1 MAKRDTAIETL
12 RGLAV
17 ILMVCGHVI
26 GSTGKVGMEVADDSW
41 WRHFYLT
48 LSPYRMPLFTTISGF
63 VYAIRPIS
71 RSTVGDFALGKFRRL
86 VLPLLFV
93 STLVYFA
100 SWGMGRGMPFRPEH
114 FYKIYYLPFDLFWF
128 LQAIILIFVY
138 VSVAEVFDLM
148 KTRAGWAMSL
158 AAVSVGYL
166 TLPRTTFFSFHS
178 SLYLLPFFVLGLGLH
193 RFGETC
199 RNWPV
204 RLVLMAGFATTLGLF
219 QARIVHGW
227 DPGIYAERAMFLVAG
242 ISGCALVFQ
251 PRVENRWLAWMG
263 SYAYGIYLLHILF
276 VAGSRIALRR
286 LTNDT
291 VPHGI
296 LFPVG
301 LALGLCMPILVERSV
316 QHVPWVKLLFFGQRS
331 RSVALPVTAPSPRA
345 AA

>member
-17 ILMVCGHVI
+17 VLMVCGHVI
-26 GSTGKVGMEVADDSW
+26 GATGKVGMEVADDSW
-41 WRHFYLT
+41 WRHFYLM

-63 VYAIRPIS
+63 VYALRPIT
-71 RSTVGDFALGKFRRL
+71 RSTAGDFALGKFRRL
-86 VLPLLFV
+86 MLPFLFV

-100 SWGMGRGMPFRPEH
+100 SWGMGRGLPFSPEH

-128 LQAIILIFVY
+128 LQAIILIFFY
-138 VSVAEVFDLM
+138 VSVAELFDLM
-148 KTRAGWAMSL
+148 KTRTGWLMSL
-158 AAVSVGYL
+158 VAVGIGYL

-193 RFGETC
+193 RFGETF

-204 RLVLMAGFATTLGLF
+204 RFALVAGFGATLVLFL
-219 QARIVHGW
+219 ARNMFGW
-227 DPGIYAERAMFLVAG
+227 TPDIYAERAMFLVAG

-251 PRVENRWLAWMG
+251 PRVEVRWLAWMG
-263 SYAYGIYLLHILF
+263 TYAYGIYLLHILF
-276 VAGSRIALRR
+276 VAGSRIALQR

-291 VPHGI
+291 IPDGLVFAI
-296 LFPVG
+296 G
-301 LALGLCMPILVERSV
+301 LALGLFIPIVIERSV
-316 QHVPWVKLLFFGQRS
+316 QNMPWIRLLVFGQRS
-331 RSVALPVTAPSPRA
+331 RAVTLPVQAPSPRA

>member
-17 ILMVCGHVI
+17 VLMVCGHVV
-26 GSTGKVGMEVADDSW
+26 GSTGRVGMEVADDSW

-71 RSTVGDFALGKFRRL
+71 RSGAGDFALGKFRRL
-86 VLPLLFV
+86 VLPFLFV

-100 SWGMGRGMPFRPEH
+100 SWGMGRGMPFRTEH

-128 LQAIILIFVY
+128 LQAIILIFIY
-138 VSVAEVFDLM
+138 VSVAELLDLT
-148 KTRAGWAMSL
+148 KTRAGWMMSL

-178 SLYLLPFFVLGLGLH
+178 SLYLLPFFMLGLGLN
-193 RFGETC
+193 RFGDAF
-199 RNWPV
+199 RSLVV
-204 RLVLMAGFATTLGLF
+204 RSVLVAGFAATLVLF
-219 QARIVHGW
+219 QARFVLGW
-227 DPGIYAERAMFLVAG
+227 EPSIYMDRAMFLVAG
-242 ISGCALVFQ
+242 ISGCALLFQ
-251 PRVENRWLAWMG
+251 PRFENRWLAWMG
-263 SYAYGIYLLHILF
+263 GYAYGIYLLHIIF

-286 LTNDT
+286 LTNDA
-291 VPHGI
+291 VPHGV
-296 LFPVG
+296 LFPIG
-301 LALGLCMPILVERSV
+301 LALGLSMPILIERNV
-316 QHVPWVKLLFFGQRS
+316 QTMPWLKLLVFGQRS
-331 RSVALPVTAPSPRA
+331 RPVTLPVPAPSPRA